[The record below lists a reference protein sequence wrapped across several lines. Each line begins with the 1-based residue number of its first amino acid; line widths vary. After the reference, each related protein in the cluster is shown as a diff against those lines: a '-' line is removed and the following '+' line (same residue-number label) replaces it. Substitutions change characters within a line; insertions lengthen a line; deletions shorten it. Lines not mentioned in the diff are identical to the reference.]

1 LSGPGRNVAAMSD
14 ARLAPRLH
22 HRLAALVNGPSW
34 RRTIILRRTAS
45 ALLVVLALVT
55 AVAPAPGSARTPVVV
70 AAVDLAAGRTI
81 QATDLALRHW
91 PPEFVP
97 AGSVRDPT
105 AADGRVLVGAAR
117 AGEPLTDVRLVDAGL
132 LLGGQAAAVPVRLAD
147 AAVAAL
153 LVPGRRVDVVTAG
166 ERSDRPV
173 LLADDAEVLA
183 VLPEDART
191 RGRLVI
197 VGMSREIATRV
208 AAASL
213 ADQVAITLRD

>member
-1 LSGPGRNVAAMSD
+1 MSD
-14 ARLAPRLH
+14 TRLAPRLH
-22 HRLAALVNGPSW
+22 HRIGALASGPRW
-34 RRTIILRRTAS
+34 RRTLILRRTAS

-55 AVAPAPGSARTPVVV
+55 AVAPAPGSARAPVVV

-81 QATDLALRHW
+81 QAADLALRHW
-91 PPEFVP
+91 PPELIP
-97 AGSVRDPT
+97 AGSVRDPA

-117 AGEPLTDVRLVDAGL
+117 AGEPLTDVRLVGAGPS
-132 LLGGQAAAVPVRLAD
+132 LGGQGAAVPVRLAD

-191 RGRLVI
+191 HGRLVI
-197 VGMSREIATRV
+197 VGMPREIATRV
-208 AAASL
+208 AAAAL

>member
-1 LSGPGRNVAAMSD
+1 MSHT
-14 ARLAPRLH
+14 RIAPRLH
-22 HRLAALVNGPSW
+22 HRLAALVSGPSW
-34 RRTIILRRTAS
+34 RRTLLLRRAAS
-45 ALLVVLALVT
+45 ALLVVLALAT
-55 AVAPAPGSARTPVVV
+55 AVAPAPGSVRAPVVV

-81 QATDLALRHW
+81 QPADLALRHW

-117 AGEPLTDVRLVDAGL
+117 AGEPLTDVRLVGAGP

-153 LVPGRRVDVVTAG
+153 LLPGRRVDVVTAG

-173 LLADDAEVLA
+173 LLADDAVVLA
-183 VLPEDART
+183 VLPEDPRT

-197 VGMSREIATRV
+197 VGMPREIATRV

>member
-1 LSGPGRNVAAMSD
+1 MPD

-22 HRLAALVNGPSW
+22 HRLAALVSGPGW
-34 RRTIILRRTAS
+34 RRTLILRRTAS
-45 ALLVVLALVT
+45 ALLVLLALIT
-55 AVAPAPGSARTPVVV
+55 AVAPAPGSTRTPVVV

-81 QATDLALRHW
+81 QAADLALRRW
-91 PPEFVP
+91 PAELVP

-105 AADGRVLVGAAR
+105 AARGRVLVGAAR
-117 AGEPLTDVRLVDAGL
+117 AGEPITDVRLVGAGL
-132 LLGGQAAAVPVRLAD
+132 LPGGQAAAVPVRLAD

-153 LVPGRRVDVVTAG
+153 LVPGRKVDVVTAG
-166 ERSDRPV
+166 ERSDQPV

-183 VLPEDART
+183 VLPEDPHT

-197 VGMSREIATRV
+197 VGMPRQIATRV